1 MLSRRG
7 FLIGAGGLLTAAFMK
22 DARAFIRRNEAPL
35 LAAPPRTAHTLYWEW
50 PDGLDEP
57 QLFLDVEPIA
67 NAPEPPTWRE
77 FLSSMV
83 DAKDYTASEIKLRF
97 EQLGF
102 HRGQLDQEMDALWW
116 EMHYDRI
123 SGPLAR
129 AYHLLDKLDLGP
141 DLGRTAGGPHL
152 QFMEGG
158 GNMFDYS
165 LHAHASDMLA
175 LSLLQARL
183 IDLNLP
189 VKIEEW
195 RMIEL
200 LYLLF
205 LPPPYSTPIRDR
217 NGTLRVGY

>member
-7 FLIGAGGLLTAAFMK
+7 FLIGTGGLLTMAFVR
-22 DARAFIRRNEAPL
+22 DTRAFIRRKGSPL
-35 LAAPPRTAHTLYWEW
+35 LVAPARTAHTLYWEW

-57 QLFLDVEPIA
+57 QLFLDEEPQGS
-67 NAPEPPTWRE
+67 APEPPTWRV
-77 FLSSMV
+77 FLNSMV
-83 DAKDYTASEIKLRF
+83 DPRDYTAGEIKLRL

-102 HRGQLDQEMDALWW
+102 ERGQLDEGMDASWW

-129 AYHLLDKLDLGP
+129 AYHLLDKIDLGP
-141 DLGRTAGGPHL
+141 NLGRWGDGPHL
-152 QFMEGG
+152 QFLEGG
-158 GNMFDYS
+158 GNQFDYS

-189 VKIEEW
+189 IKVERWE
-195 RMIEL
+195 
-200 LYLLF
+200 
-205 LPPPYSTPIRDR
+205 D
-217 NGTLRVGY
+217 